1 MKKTIYTIIIIE
13 LISIVIAFY
22 FKSENI
28 FNNSYPK
35 ISLVFIVLFIIMI
48 VYLLKSE
55 RSDKK

>member
-28 FNNSYPK
+28 LNNSYPK

-48 VYLLKSE
+48 IYLLKSE
-55 RSDKK
+55 TSDKK

>member
-28 FNNSYPK
+28 LNNSYPK

-48 VYLLKSE
+48 IYLLK
-55 RSDKK
+55 

>member
-28 FNNSYPK
+28 LNNSFYS
-35 ISLVFIVLFIIMI
+35 IIYYYDYLFIKVREI
-48 VYLLKSE
+48 
-55 RSDKK
+55 R